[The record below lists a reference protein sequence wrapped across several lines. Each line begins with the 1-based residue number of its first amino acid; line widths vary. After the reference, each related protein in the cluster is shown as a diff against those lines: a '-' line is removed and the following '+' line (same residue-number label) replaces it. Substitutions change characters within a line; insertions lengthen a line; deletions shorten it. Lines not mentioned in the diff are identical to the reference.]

1 MVVVCSACG
10 QKNRVPGR
18 HLADTGKCGRCQ
30 GALPPSS
37 DPIEANAELFDEVV
51 RTARVPVL
59 VDFWAPWCGPCRM
72 VAPEVQKLAREAAG
86 KAIVLKLNTEQEPAI
101 AARFDIRAI
110 PAFFVFAGGQTAAQQ
125 VGALNLAGLRSLLAR
140 ANGGTSATA

>member
-1 MVVVCSACG
+1 MVVVCPVCG

-18 HLADTGKCGRCQ
+18 HLADTGKCGRCST
-30 GALPPSS
+30 ALPPSS
-37 DPIEANAELFDEVV
+37 EPIDANAELFDEVMQ
-51 RTARVPVL
+51 TARVPVL

-86 KAIVLKLNTEQEPAI
+86 KAIVLKLNTEQEPAV
-101 AARFDIRAI
+101 AARYDIRAI
-110 PAFFVFAGGQTAAQQ
+110 PAFFVFRGGHPAAQQ

-140 ANGGTSATA
+140 ASGPTSATP